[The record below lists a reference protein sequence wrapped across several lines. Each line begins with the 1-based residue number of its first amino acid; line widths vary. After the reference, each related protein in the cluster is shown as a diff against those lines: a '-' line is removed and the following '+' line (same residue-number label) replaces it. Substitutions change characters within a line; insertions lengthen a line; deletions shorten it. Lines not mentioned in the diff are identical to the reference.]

1 MKKVKSISLVVI
13 ALLCSLFLLGSK
25 RISSYKGYQKVL
37 MGVVEEG
44 ERCLII
50 KQHTYPIVKVQ
61 QVDYIP
67 LTYLKQAGVKVK
79 EEDENIYLELEQ
91 ERDMYHLTLH
101 LRGAFA
107 YMNDKPIYCG
117 NVRSYVLKANEE
129 LLIPIE
135 ALNDLWE
142 IVPHQSIYEAKEKWI
157 LEENKFI
164 KITEKNIKNISDHIM
179 KISWISLFWN
189 GEKFIEV
196 PKENVILEQG
206 EVYSLDTPNNG
217 EFLYITTFLSQL
229 NEEKLDVAHGFGQK
243 NINFFINYS
252 EVVRKE
258 ELYRIFPKYTIK
270 ALMKYEIGD
279 LKVKANVELW
289 RAEKRS
295 YFIIKDKNG
304 KKFQIP
310 YNSIAIDGDYGTLGG
325 TPTAKDIE
333 DFVKI
338 NAVTSKTPYL
348 IWTDIYRQRTY
359 VLKKQ
364 EERWQLEKRFICST
378 GKNINPTPQGI
389 YEVQYTIPFIGM
401 DKGYRCKNALVFYR
415 DYMFHSILFDKTG
428 TYIKSGQYDLG
439 RKVSHGCVRLSEE
452 DSLWL
457 YQHIPVGSTVWIR

>member
-1 MKKVKSISLVVI
+1 
-13 ALLCSLFLLGSK
+13 
-25 RISSYKGYQKVL
+25 
-37 MGVVEEG
+37 
-44 ERCLII
+44 
-50 KQHTYPIVKVQ
+50 
-61 QVDYIP
+61 
-67 LTYLKQAGVKVK
+67 
-79 EEDENIYLELEQ
+79 
-91 ERDMYHLTLH
+91 
-101 LRGAFA
+101 
-107 YMNDKPIYCG
+107 
-117 NVRSYVLKANEE
+117 
-129 LLIPIE
+129 
-135 ALNDLWE
+135 
-142 IVPHQSIYEAKEKWI
+142 
-157 LEENKFI
+157 
-164 KITEKNIKNISDHIM
+164 
-179 KISWISLFWN
+179 
-189 GEKFIEV
+189 
-196 PKENVILEQG
+196 
-206 EVYSLDTPNNG
+206 
-217 EFLYITTFLSQL
+217 
-229 NEEKLDVAHGFGQK
+229 
-243 NINFFINYS
+243 
-252 EVVRKE
+252 
-258 ELYRIFPKYTIK
+258 
-270 ALMKYEIGD
+270 MKYEIGD
-279 LKVKANVELW
+279 LKVKTNVELW

-310 YNSIAIDGDYGTLGG
+310 YNSIAIDGDCGTLGG

-338 NAVTSKTPYL
+338 NALTSKTPYL